1 MKLALEKG
9 ASAMFLSLLK
19 SRRFAPLFWCQF
31 LSGFNDN
38 FVRNMLAML
47 VLFEL
52 GKAQAGALITLA
64 VGIFILPS
72 IFLSGLGGEIADLHN
87 KAMVARRLKFAEIFI
102 QMIAAAGIWLPS
114 LPLLYAALFG
124 LGVVAALFN
133 PIKYGL
139 LPEHLAP
146 HELVAGNALVDA
158 ATFLAILLGLIFG
171 GIAAGQVRTP
181 VEVTAQLMLIAFASF
196 ATSLGI
202 PATKIAAPDLRASAN
217 LWGSTS
223 NALTEIWRA
232 PFLKSAA
239 QAGSWFWLTGAV
251 TLALVPVAIRKTTN
265 GGLDVEVA
273 ITALFA
279 VGMAISSLGAA
290 IFARGRIAF
299 GLPPVGALGMAGF
312 LLDLALVHGGSMTP
326 AARDVGLQEFFSHA
340 QGLRIAADVI
350 GVAAAGGLFI
360 VPIST
365 ALQVY
370 APRERLARTLAGVNV
385 LSSIYIVAGSLAA
398 ALLQSLVGMTEP
410 VLLAFLGAANVGAA
424 WYVHAKVRAPRAER
438 TAGEIATPG

>member
-1 MKLALEKG
+1 
-9 ASAMFLSLLK
+9 MFLSLLK

-64 VGIFILPS
+64 VAVFVLPS
-72 IFLSGLGGEIADLHN
+72 ILLSGLGGEIADSHD
-87 KAMVARRLKFAEIFI
+87 KAMVARRLKLAEIFI

-124 LGVVAALFN
+124 LGVISALFN

-139 LPEHLAP
+139 LPEHLAR

-181 VEVTAQLMLIAFASF
+181 VEVTAQLMGIAFASY
-196 ATSLGI
+196 ATSLAI
-202 PATKIAAPDLRASAN
+202 PATKIAAPDLRAGAN
-217 LWGSTS
+217 LWGSTCDS
-223 NALTEIWRA
+223 LREIWRA
-232 PFLKSAA
+232 PFLKSAT
-239 QAGSWFWLTGAV
+239 QAVSWFWLTGAV
-251 TLALVPVAIRKTTN
+251 ALALIPVAIRKTTN

-279 VGMAISSLGAA
+279 VGMAIGSLGAA
-290 IFARGRIAF
+290 IFARGRIVL
-299 GLPPVGALGMAGF
+299 GLAPLGALGMAGF
-312 LLDLALVHGGSMTP
+312 LVDLALAHAGSMTP
-326 AARDVGLQEFFSHA
+326 SAPAGRDIGLQEFFSYA
-340 QGLRIAADVI
+340 QGLHIAADVI

-360 VPIST
+360 VPISA

-370 APRERLARTLAGVNV
+370 APRERLARTLAGVNI
-385 LSSIYIVAGSLAA
+385 LSSIYIVAGSLGA
-398 ALLQSLVGMTEP
+398 ALLQSLAGASEP
-410 VLLAFLGAANVGAA
+410 VLLAVLGAANVGAA
-424 WYVHAKVRAPRAER
+424 WYAFAKVRAPGAE
-438 TAGEIATPG
+438 TAVG